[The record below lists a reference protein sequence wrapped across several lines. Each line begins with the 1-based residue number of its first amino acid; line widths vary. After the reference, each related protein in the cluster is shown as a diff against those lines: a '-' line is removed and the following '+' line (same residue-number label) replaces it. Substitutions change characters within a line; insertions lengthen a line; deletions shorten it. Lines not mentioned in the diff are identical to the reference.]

1 MTFARASFPLAQVF
15 LNSHHL
21 GLLAEILEALFVFD
35 KMDMT
40 GDSCYISV
48 VGTFHSDTP

>member
-1 MTFARASFPLAQVF
+1 MSSTRAPFTLAQVF
-15 LNSHHL
+15 LNSHHS
-21 GLLAEILEALFVFD
+21 GLPAEILEALFVFD

-48 VGTFHSDTP
+48 VGTFHSDTT